1 MLHPIPPRERRDVFL
16 RDLFT
21 LLIIKRKVLFMRRK
35 KKPAGEYVVNAYHIT
50 VKKCCMSCAHKA
62 FTRLLTKRYCKEH
75 EAKVKPTHVC
85 SLWKMSDQM
94 RMAGS
99 GQGTVRD
106 IVTKEVIIY

>member
-35 KKPAGEYVVNAYHIT
+35 KKPAAEYVVNAYHIS

-62 FTRLLTKRYCKEH
+62 FTRSQTKRYCTEH
-75 EAKVKPTHVC
+75 ETEVRRYHVC
-85 SLWKMSDQM
+85 SLWAMSLQM
-94 RMAGS
+94 KAAGMPS
-99 GQGTVRD
+99 GKD
-106 IVTKEVIIY
+106 